1 VAGAVTASGVFLPL
15 EALMNRRIAAA
26 GVVAMF
32 AACGVQ
38 QRDLALDDDGGG
50 TALRPPQTGSRLGD
64 WPSPGSLT
72 LSAGTRIGA
81 TWGSEVTSGSNKVG
95 ETVALSVARD
105 VEDAHGRV
113 VIPAG
118 STIYLLITR
127 FLPASSI
134 SGAHGEF
141 SVSVRSATI
150 RGQSYDLWGY
160 VTSVPYS
167 PQGLEVVSG
176 AGVQPGGGPAEGI
189 RVSRSAGDA
198 STQAASRVVVVDAG
212 APVAITLSRALTVWV
227 R

>member
-1 VAGAVTASGVFLPL
+1 VFLPL

-38 QRDLALDDDGGG
+38 QRDLTLDDGGGG
-50 TALRPPQTGSRLGD
+50 TALRPAQTGSRLGD

-72 LSAGTRIGA
+72 LGAGTRIDA
-81 TWGSEVTSGSNKVG
+81 TWGSEVTSGSNRVG
-95 ETVALSVARD
+95 ETVALSVGRH

>member
-1 VAGAVTASGVFLPL
+1 
-15 EALMNRRIAAA
+15 
-26 GVVAMF
+26 
-32 AACGVQ
+32 
-38 QRDLALDDDGGG
+38 
-50 TALRPPQTGSRLGD
+50 
-64 WPSPGSLT
+64 
-72 LSAGTRIGA
+72 
-81 TWGSEVTSGSNKVG
+81 VTSGSNRVG
-95 ETVALSVARD
+95 ETVALSVGRH